1 MMNRFLVI
9 LRYDGEWSPCL
20 LTLNELANKVL
31 TEEQLAGV
39 LDEWVVY
46 RLIPNQDPI
55 RMTVREDFGC
65 GWMSITLYDRFG
77 NMVDSVTVDRP

>member
-1 MMNRFLVI
+1 MEKFLVV
-9 LRYDGEWSPCL
+9 LRYDDEWSPCL
-20 LTLNELANKVL
+20 LTINELANKVL
-31 TEEQLAGV
+31 TDEQLAGV
-39 LDEWVVY
+39 LDDWIVY

-55 RMTVREDFGC
+55 RMKASEEFGC